1 MPKEPS
7 KVILLRRGIWIMKK
21 RPNARL
27 VLEDGTVLVGR
38 SVGAEGET
46 SGEFVFNTAL
56 CGYQEILT
64 DPSYHG
70 QVILMTYPLIGNYGI
85 APGDNESGK
94 PGAAGLVVREM
105 SRIASN
111 YRSGISLPDYLRDQ
125 GVVAMDQ
132 VDTRFLTR
140 KIRTGGAMRVLL
152 STHQQASNEELIQRC
167 KKSPPLEGRDLVKD
181 VTSQETKAWD
191 QGFLTD
197 LDPRESCPQL
207 KGTRIPIVAV
217 DCGIKRNILRC
228 LVETGFDITVVPAQ
242 TSAEE
247 ILAANPKALFL
258 SNGPGDPSAV
268 PYLVENVKKLIFDHK
283 LTTFGICLG
292 HQILAQVMGAKTFKM
307 KFGHHGSNHPVKD
320 LRTGRIHITSQNH
333 SFAVDPET
341 LPETIEI
348 THINLN
354 DQSIEGIAHKEL
366 PVWSV
371 QHHPEA
377 SPGPHDAMGLFREF
391 YERLTS

>member
-1 MPKEPS
+1 MKQKPS
-7 KVILLRRGIWIMKK
+7 
-21 RPNARL
+21 ARL

-38 SVGAEGET
+38 SVGAEGEA
-46 SGEFVFNTAL
+46 SGELVFNTSL

-94 PGAAGLVVREM
+94 PGTAGLVVREM

-125 GVVAMDQ
+125 GVVAIDH

-140 KIRTGGAMRVLL
+140 KIRTGGAMRTLL
-152 STHQQASNEELIQRC
+152 STDPQPSDQELIQRC
-167 KKSPPLEGRDLVKD
+167 KASPTLDGRDLVQD
-181 VTSQETKAWD
+181 VTCKETHTWD
-191 QGFLTD
+191 QGFLTN
-197 LDPRESCPQL
+197 LDPRESFPPP
-207 KGTRIPIVAV
+207 KGPRIPIVAV

-242 TSAEE
+242 TSAEK

-258 SNGPGDPSAV
+258 SNGPGDPSAT
-268 PYLVENVKKLIFDHK
+268 PYLVETVKKLIFDHK

-307 KFGHHGSNHPVKD
+307 KFGHHGGNHPVKE

-333 SFAVDPET
+333 SFAVDPDT
-341 LPETIEI
+341 LPESIEI
-348 THINLN
+348 THLNLN

-377 SPGPHDAMGLFREF
+377 SPGPHDAMGLFQEF
-391 YERLTS
+391 YERLS